1 MLEEK
6 YTWRIKFIKN
16 DDWASDKDSS
26 HDDKDLDKMQ
36 VAIAVIIIT
45 LWIENKQK

>member
-6 YTWRIKFIKN
+6 NTWRKFIKN

-36 VAIAVIIIT
+36 VAITVIIIT
-45 LWIENKQK
+45 PWIWK